1 MTKAV
6 AINGSPN
13 MEKGDTAMVLT
24 PFIKGMKDAEADVKL
39 FYTRRLKIKPCTCG
53 EMYCWYNKPGE
64 CCIKDDMQTI
74 YPNLRKANILIF
86 ATPVY
91 IPLPGDMQNFINRL
105 CPLVKPLLETRNGRT
120 RGRFHEDVKIQKVVL
135 VSTGGW
141 WEKENFD
148 VVIHIAEEFAL
159 NASVE
164 FAGAVI
170 RPHAFLIKRK
180 GKITSDGEKVLSAL
194 QKAGNE
200 LIKEGEISEETLKKI
215 SRPLISQEELRRKY
229 NSLLRSKGTD

>member
-1 MTKAV
+1 
-6 AINGSPN
+6 
-13 MEKGDTAMVLT
+13 
-24 PFIKGMKDAEADVKL
+24 
-39 FYTRRLKIKPCTCG
+39 
-53 EMYCWYNKPGE
+53 MYCWYNKPGE